1 MARSGVTQNQVNRAA
16 DALLQAGER
25 PTIERIRAALGT
37 GSQSTLMRLLDSWW
51 SDVGQRLSA
60 QEAKLALPGAPAS
73 VIDAASAL
81 WTTAV
86 QQAQALADAALAS
99 AKSELASHTQ
109 ALVDRESEIRGALT
123 QAQEAASDAHK
134 AQVLAKTRLTD
145 IERLAGQQAAQLAD
159 LQRQRDQLLGE
170 RDLAVQRLTAAS
182 EQLTAQASAALAD
195 RQALEAQQRV
205 HEERWAKDIDRA
217 RQEALKLQTR
227 LTRVEHDASA
237 AAREAITQQEA
248 LRAAVR
254 IAEREQVAATTQL
267 AARDSEIARLHE
279 QLALAAH
286 AKAVQPTRK
295 RKSKPSTAVTTKRA
309 RTG

>member
-1 MARSGVTQNQVNRAA
+1 MARTGVTQNQVNRAA

-86 QQAQALADAALAS
+86 QQAQALADASQAS
-99 AKSELASHTQ
+99 ARKELAAQTQ
-109 ALVDRESEIRGALT
+109 ALSEREAEIRGALT
-123 QAQEAASDAHK
+123 QAQETSADAHK
-134 AQVLAKTRLTD
+134 ARVLAETRLLD
-145 IERLAGQQAAQLAD
+145 IERLAAQQAAQLAD

-170 RDLAVQRLTAAS
+170 RDSAVQRLTAAS
-182 EQLTAQASAALAD
+182 EQLAAQASATLAD
-195 RQALEAQQRV
+195 RHALETQQRA

-237 AAREAITQQEA
+237 AAREAVAQQEA

-254 IAEREQVAATTQL
+254 IAERDQVAAITQL
-267 AARDSEIARLHE
+267 AARDSELGRLHE
-279 QLALAAH
+279 QLVLSAQT
-286 AKAVQPTRK
+286 KTIQSIQK
-295 RKSKPSTAVTTKRA
+295 RKSKPSTTVTTKRSPA
-309 RTG
+309 G